1 MSRLGFKQIM
11 TSSERPFQML
21 GLPPVSIVAL
31 AIVFCFSLLF
41 LPGVLAQ
48 TSQKSAT
55 ARQDSARASARAF
68 DSHDLSGVW
77 EHEGIGGRID
87 SGPIAPMTPWG
98 QAKFDAAKPGFGP
111 RRVPP
116 TEDND
121 PVLICDPQGFPRAM
135 SLENPEPMEFIQI
148 RGRILQFMEWNHNW
162 RTIWI
167 DGRNL
172 PKDLEPTWYG
182 YSVGKWEGDTLVVKT
197 AGLDERTWLDPL
209 GHPHSDALRVEEHY
223 HRVNRNTME
232 FTMKVDDP
240 KAYTGPWM
248 LVKMKILKLNP
259 KYEIQEAICA
269 PSDEK
274 AFNKDITIP
283 ADTPARAK

>member
-1 MSRLGFKQIM
+1 MPKRFPASIAVL
-11 TSSERPFQML
+11 TS
-21 GLPPVSIVAL
+21 AL
-31 AIVFCFSLLF
+31 LLSLLY
-41 LPGVLAQ
+41 LPRMLAQ
-48 TSQKSAT
+48 TGQKSGAAGQT
-55 ARQDSARASARAF
+55 PARVNAQVF
-68 DSHDLSGVW
+68 DPHDLSGVW
-77 EHEGIGGRID
+77 EHEGIGGTIN
-87 SGPIAPMTPWG
+87 SEPVPPMTPWG
-98 QAKFDAAKPGFGP
+98 QTKFDAAKPGFGP

-167 DGRNL
+167 DGRDL

-209 GHPHSDALRVEEHY
+209 GDPHSDGLRVEEHY
-223 HRVNRNTME
+223 RRVNRDTME

-240 KAYTGPWM
+240 KSYTRPWM
-248 LVKMKILKLNP
+248 LVKTKVLKLNP

-274 AFNKDITIP
+274 NFNKDITIP
-283 ADTPARAK
+283 ADTPVTAK

>member
-1 MSRLGFKQIM
+1 
-11 TSSERPFQML
+11 ML
-21 GLPPVSIVAL
+21 RSWLVSIAFVAL
-31 AIVFCFSLLF
+31 AQLL
-41 LPGVLAQ
+41 LLLNSPGALAQ
-48 TSQKSAT
+48 ASQKSAPG
-55 ARQDSARASARAF
+55 RQVPSRTSTQAF
-68 DSHDLSGVW
+68 NPHDLSGVW
-77 EHEGIGGRID
+77 EHEGIGGDIA
-87 SGPIAPMTPWG
+87 SGSVSPMTPWG
-98 QAKFDAAKPGFGP
+98 QAKFDAARPGFGS

-167 DGRNL
+167 DGRDL

-182 YSVGKWEGDTLVVKT
+182 YSVGKWEGDTLVVNT
-197 AGLDERTWLDPL
+197 TGLDERTWLDPL

-223 HRVNRNTME
+223 RRVNHDTME

-240 KAYTGPWM
+240 KAYTQPWM
-248 LVKMKILKLNP
+248 LVKIKVLKLNP

-269 PSDEK
+269 PSDERN
-274 AFNKDITIP
+274 FNKDITIP
-283 ADTPARAK
+283 ADTPVTPK

>member
-1 MSRLGFKQIM
+1 MSRRGFKQ
-11 TSSERPFQML
+11 TPTTSERLLRRLKAFL
-21 GLPPVSIVAL
+21 ASIAILAPAL
-31 AIVFCFSLLF
+31 LLYS
-41 LPGVLAQ
+41 PGAPAQ
-48 TSQKSAT
+48 GSQKSDA
-55 ARQDSARASARAF
+55 ANQVPARARARAF
-68 DSHDLSGVW
+68 DPHDLSGVW
-77 EHEGIGGRID
+77 EHEGIGGSIA
-87 SGPIAPMTPWG
+87 SGPVSPMTPWG

-167 DGRNL
+167 DGRDL
-172 PKDLEPTWYG
+172 PKVLEATWYG
-182 YSVGKWEGDTLVVKT
+182 YSVGKWEGDTLAVKT
-197 AGLDERTWLDPL
+197 SGLDERTWLDPL

-223 HRVNRNTME
+223 HRANRDTME

-240 KAYTGPWM
+240 KAYTRPWM
-248 LVKMKILKLNP
+248 LVQMKVLKLNP

-274 AFNKDITIP
+274 NFNKDIRIP
-283 ADTPARAK
+283 ADTIGTAK

>member
-1 MSRLGFKQIM
+1 MSRRGFKQ
-11 TSSERPFQML
+11 TPTTNKRPLQFL
-21 GLPPVSIVAL
+21 RPLPASIIAL
-31 AIVFCFSLLF
+31 VMMFFLSPHH

-48 TSQKSAT
+48 TSQESAA
-55 ARQDSARASARAF
+55 ARHDSARAGARAF
-68 DSHDLSGVW
+68 DRHDLSGVW
-77 EHEGIGGRID
+77 EHEGIGGKID
-87 SGPIAPMTPWG
+87 SGPVSPMTPWG

-162 RTIWI
+162 RTIWT
-167 DGRNL
+167 DGRDL
-172 PKDLEPTWYG
+172 PKDLSPTWYG

-197 AGLDERTWLDPL
+197 SGLDERTWLDPL
-209 GHPHSDALRVEEHY
+209 GHPHSDALSVEEHY
-223 HRVNRNTME
+223 RRVNRNTME

-240 KAYTGPWM
+240 KAYTSPWM
-248 LVKMKILKLNP
+248 LVKMKVLKLNP
-259 KYEIQEAICA
+259 KYEILEAICA

-274 AFNKDITIP
+274 NFNKDITIP
-283 ADTPARAK
+283 ADTVSPAK

>member
-1 MSRLGFKQIM
+1 M
-11 TSSERPFQML
+11 TSSERLFQTL
-21 GLPPVSIVAL
+21 KPLAGLNCCIGN
-31 AIVFCFSLLF
+31 
-41 LPGVLAQ
+41 GVLPLA
-48 TSQKSAT
+48 ALF
-55 ARQDSARASARAF
+55 AGSARADQSEISRCSSKIPPGPAREPLIPMTSRAYGSTKGSAAI
-68 DSHDLSGVW
+68 S
-77 EHEGIGGRID
+77 IA
-87 SGPIAPMTPWG
+87 GPIAPMTPWG

-167 DGRNL
+167 DGRDL

-223 HRVNRNTME
+223 HRVNLNTME

-283 ADTPARAK
+283 ADTPATGK

>member
-1 MSRLGFKQIM
+1 MMSRRDFKQ
-11 TSSERPFQML
+11 TTTSERLLRVQRRFPAT
-21 GLPPVSIVAL
+21 IAAL
-31 AIVFCFSLLF
+31 TTALSLTLLN
-41 LPGVLAQ
+41 LPGALAQ
-48 TSQKSAT
+48 TNQKLGAAHQVST
-55 ARQDSARASARAF
+55 PDGSPAF
-68 DSHDLSGVW
+68 DPHNVSGVW
-77 EHEGIGGRID
+77 EHEGIGGTIA
-87 SGPIAPMTPWG
+87 SGPVAPMTPWG

-135 SLENPEPMEFIQI
+135 TLENPEPMEFIQI

-167 DGRNL
+167 DGRDL

-182 YSVGKWEGDTLVVKT
+182 YSVGKWEGDMLVVKT
-197 AGLDERTWLDPL
+197 AGLDDRTWLDPL

-223 HRVNRNTME
+223 RRVNRDTLE

-240 KAYTGPWM
+240 KAYTMPWM
-248 LVKMKILKLNP
+248 LVKMKVLKLNP

-274 AFNKDITIP
+274 NFNRDITIP
-283 ADTPARAK
+283 ADTFGKAK

>member
-1 MSRLGFKQIM
+1 
-11 TSSERPFQML
+11 ML
-21 GLPPVSIVAL
+21 KPLPVSIAAL
-31 AIVFCFSLLF
+31 AMAFFLSLF
-41 LPGVLAQ
+41 NLPEAHAQ
-48 TSQKSAT
+48 TGQKST
-55 ARQDSARASARAF
+55 AAPQDSARASARAF
-68 DSHDLSGVW
+68 DLHDLSGVW
-77 EHEGIGGRID
+77 EHEGIGGTIA
-87 SGPIAPMTPWG
+87 SGPVPPMTPWG

-167 DGRNL
+167 DGRDL

-182 YSVGKWEGDTLVVKT
+182 YSVGKWEGETLVVKT

-209 GHPHSDALRVEEHY
+209 GHPHSDGLRVEEHY
-223 HRVNRNTME
+223 RRVNRDTME

-240 KAYTGPWM
+240 KAYTSPWM
-248 LVKMKILKLNP
+248 LVKMKVLKLNP

-274 AFNKDITIP
+274 NFNKDITIP
-283 ADTPARAK
+283 ADTVGPAK